1 MVHTTFHQ
9 KQDMCSVHGKPM
21 PCPCVVWH
29 HSLSRNVTLWTIYN
43 LTWNMTCVTHI
54 WVNVKVFD
62 NLRISSE
69 FQLYEFAAALS
80 VLKYHPSELDSDSCR
95 VGITDLK
102 QVSSPPSALARPGPG
117 QVSVTRCFWANFHC
131 TISSRPGPGH
141 RASGLMATKLQ
152 HGSNFREKC
161 SMTIFVFIWVRPML
175 VSRAWGVR
183 GSEGDQS
190 GTKERGETT
199 YQCVPGAGG
208 GGLGRLQ
215 S

>member
-9 KQDMCSVHGKPM
+9 KQDMCSVHGKPK

-80 VLKYHPSELDSDSCR
+80 VLKYHPSELDSDSGR

-102 QVSSPPSALARPGPG
+102 QVSLTSLRPGPA
-117 QVSVTRCFWANFHC
+117 QARSQWLV
-131 TISSRPGPGH
+131 
-141 RASGLMATKLQ
+141 ASGQIFTAPSHHGRGRATEPADWWPPSCK
-152 HGSNFREKC
+152 
-161 SMTIFVFIWVRPML
+161 MDPT
-175 VSRAWGVR
+175 
-183 GSEGDQS
+183 SERSVQWQYLSLFEWD
-190 GTKERGETT
+190 R
-199 YQCVPGAGG
+199 C
-208 GGLGRLQ
+208 
-215 S
+215 